1 MKYDIVCSG
10 VGGQGVLSVAALVA
24 YAAMKE
30 GLSVRQSEVHGMAQR
45 GGAVMSFLRLS
56 DEPIASDLIPRGYAD
71 MILSMEPMES
81 LRYLDYLSPDGVIVT
96 ASEPFVNISN
106 YPDLEALLSAV
117 KSVPGSHLVD
127 TQRLAKEGGFPRA
140 TNIVLVGA
148 ASRFLPLAY
157 DRIAE
162 GIREFFSSKGE
173 NVVEGNLAA
182 LKLGRG

>member
-1 MKYDIVCSG
+1 MTG
-10 VGGQGVLSVAALVA
+10 VQRCAL
-24 YAAMKE
+24 
-30 GLSVRQSEVHGMAQR
+30 
-45 GGAVMSFLRLS
+45 
-56 DEPIASDLIPRGYAD
+56 PIY
-71 MILSMEPMES
+71 
-81 LRYLDYLSPDGVIVT
+81 YLSPDGVIVT